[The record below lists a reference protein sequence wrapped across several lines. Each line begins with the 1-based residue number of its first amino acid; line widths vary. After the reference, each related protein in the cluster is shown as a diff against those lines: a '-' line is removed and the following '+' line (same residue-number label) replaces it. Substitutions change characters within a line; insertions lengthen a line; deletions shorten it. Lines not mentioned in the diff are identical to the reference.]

1 MKKSLA
7 MLLML
12 VLALSCVSLASA
24 DDVPVLTVAVPDKT
38 NIEDYNTN
46 QMTLCIEEKLGVDLD
61 IHVYDST
68 DYISKMNLMIQS
80 GDKLEDILVF
90 NGTPGDN
97 LIAEWAQLGAIAP
110 LTAYYADP
118 EISPWIHDA
127 YERVG
132 YDFSGLMIMPD
143 GEIYAIPTLNQS
155 YGNEHGNGRVWVY
168 KPWLE
173 ALDAGIPTTTDEF
186 RALLEK
192 AVATDLNGN
201 GIADE
206 MGLVGYNGVSGQW
219 FNYLMDAFI
228 PCIPAKDWMIV
239 RDGTVSFAYTAPEWR
254 QGLEFIKSL
263 YDEGLM
269 PTENLTQDN
278 KGFGTMISSPDVTCF
293 ATAHTTCGGM
303 SDLERRGKYFVVPPL
318 TGPNGFSS
326 TTYEPSVPAARFFV
340 SGDCENPELAFRV
353 GDLMVCEEL
362 SIITRFGERS
372 VEWDYIEDLPNKDE
386 YENPYPLFP
395 PYIAVYNDTAY
406 WGSGAMQNKS
416 WMQVGPYIR
425 QYGIAAGMA
434 VQKGNASQYDLNFA
448 EGCTVYQTS
457 ESNPKE
463 FIAKL
468 TYSAEEQ
475 EIVTD
480 VKTDLNTYVKETMAA
495 WITGAQ
501 VLDDA
506 SWDAFQKQ
514 VEALNAAGWLAC
526 AQAAYDRSVGK

>member
-12 VLALSCVSLASA
+12 VLALSCVPLASA

-97 LIAEWAQLGAIAP
+97 LIAEWAQLEAIVP

-173 ALDAGIPTTTDEF
+173 ALDAEMPTTTEELK
-186 RALLEK
+186 AVLEK

-340 SGDCENPELAFRV
+340 SGDCENPELVIQMIDWLFTEEGSRLASYGIEGEAYNLKPDGTIELTELITNNPAGLSSNTAMIIYA
-353 GDLMVCEEL
+353 GDLIPCVKDNSRLLSTFDENTIEAIEFASSQEKDGAYNMPSGLKTTFTQEENDIYAQY
-362 SIITRFGERS
+362 SP
-372 VEWDYIEDLPNKDE
+372 DL
-386 YENPYPLFP
+386 
-395 PYIAVYNDTAY
+395 
-406 WGSGAMQNKS
+406 
-416 WMQVGPYIR
+416 
-425 QYGIAAGMA
+425 
-434 VQKGNASQYDLNFA
+434 
-448 EGCTVYQTS
+448 
-457 ESNPKE
+457 
-463 FIAKL
+463 L
-468 TYSAEEQ
+468 TYMSEHALKFLMGEESLDNLPEFKQ
-475 EIVTD
+475 TLHDLHIDEIIGV
-480 VKTDLNTYVKETMAA
+480 Y
-495 WITGAQ
+495 
-501 VLDDA
+501 
-506 SWDAFQKQ
+506 
-514 VEALNAAGWLAC
+514 
-526 AQAAYDRSVGK
+526 QAAYDRMMAEE